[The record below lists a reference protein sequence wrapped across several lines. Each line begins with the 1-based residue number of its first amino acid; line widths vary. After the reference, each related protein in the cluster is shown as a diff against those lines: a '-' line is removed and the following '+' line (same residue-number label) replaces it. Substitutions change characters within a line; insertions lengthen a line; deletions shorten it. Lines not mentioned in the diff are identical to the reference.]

1 MQIYERVTKSRSHTI
16 PLKSKNHQYILCI
29 DDFLRLSQTF
39 DIYQNLDYIVD
50 IIFATREPEKY
61 GSQTLKDLEKILYAY
76 SFDLGVDLEMFQSN
90 FEGEIVERGKHQD
103 LIEQNGYYKR
113 LCDMQSF

>member
-39 DIYQNLDYIVD
+39 DIYQNLDYITD
-50 IIFATREPEKY
+50 IKA
-61 GSQTLKDLEKILYAY
+61 SNS
-76 SFDLGVDLEMFQSN
+76 SFGQMAALF
-90 FEGEIVERGKHQD
+90 
-103 LIEQNGYYKR
+103 KR
-113 LCDMQSF
+113 VL